1 MFSALPPKPT
11 SPGAPGIVDEA
22 RPSLPAETPTLHMIC
37 GKIAA
42 GKSTLA
48 RRLAD
53 APATILISE
62 DVWLATLYRDEQRTV
77 AEYARNARRLREVM
91 GGHVEALLR
100 AGLSVV
106 LDFPANTVANRQW
119 MRGLFEKAGARHRLH
134 VIDVPD
140 AVCKARLRQRN
151 AAGTHQFTVSD
162 AEFDEITGFLVPP
175 SADEGFETTVYRDA

>member
-1 MFSALPPKPT
+1 VA
-11 SPGAPGIVDEA
+11 
-22 RPSLPAETPTLHMIC
+22 AETPTLHMIC

-53 APATILISE
+53 APAIILISE
-62 DVWLATLYRDEQRTV
+62 DVWLSTLYPDEQRTV
-77 AEYARNARRLREVM
+77 AEYARNAQRLRTVM
-91 GGHVEALLR
+91 GGHIEALLR

-119 MRGLFEKAGARHRLH
+119 MRGLFEKAGAAHRLH
-134 VIDVPD
+134 FIDMPD

-151 AAGTHQFTVSD
+151 AAGMHQFTVTD
-162 AEFDEITGFLVPP
+162 ADFDEITGYLVPP
-175 SADEGFETTVYRDA
+175 SVDEGFETTVYRDA

>member
-1 MFSALPPKPT
+1 VA
-11 SPGAPGIVDEA
+11 
-22 RPSLPAETPTLHMIC
+22 AETPTLHMIC

-53 APATILISE
+53 APATIVISE
-62 DVWLATLYRDEQRTV
+62 DVWLSTLYADEQRTV
-77 AEYARNARRLREVM
+77 AEYARNARRLRAVM
-91 GGHVEALLR
+91 GGHIEALLR

-119 MRGLFEKAGARHRLH
+119 MRGLFEKAGAAHRLH
-134 VIDVPD
+134 FIDLPD

-151 AAGTHQFTVSD
+151 TAGTHQFTVTD
-162 AEFDEITGFLVPP
+162 AEFDEITGYLVPP
-175 SADEGFETTVYRDA
+175 SADEGFETTIYRDA

>member
-1 MFSALPPKPT
+1 M
-11 SPGAPGIVDEA
+11 
-22 RPSLPAETPTLHMIC
+22 PTLHMIC

-53 APATILISE
+53 AAATILIGE
-62 DVWLATLYRDEQRTV
+62 DVWLSTLYPDEQRTV
-77 AEYARNARRLREVM
+77 AEYARNSRRLRVVM
-91 GGHVEALLR
+91 GGHIEALLR

-119 MRGLFEKAGARHRLH
+119 MRSIFEKAGAAHRLH
-134 VIDVPD
+134 FIDLPD

-151 AAGTHQFTVSD
+151 VAGTHQFTVTD
-162 AEFDEITGFLVPP
+162 AEFDEITGYLVPP
-175 SADEGFETTVYRDA
+175 SADEGFETTIYRDA

>member
-1 MFSALPPKPT
+1 M
-11 SPGAPGIVDEA
+11 V
-22 RPSLPAETPTLHMIC
+22 PSSVAAGTPTLHMIC

-62 DVWLATLYRDEQRTV
+62 DVWLSTLYPGEQRTV
-77 AEYARNARRLREVM
+77 AEYARNSRRLRAVM
-91 GGHVEALLR
+91 SGHIEALLR
-100 AGLSVV
+100 TGLSVV

-119 MRGLFEKAGARHRLH
+119 MRSIFEKAGAGHRLH
-134 VIDVPD
+134 FIDLPN

-151 AAGTHQFTVSD
+151 VAGTHQFTVTD
-162 AEFDEITGFLVPP
+162 AEFDQITAYLVPP
-175 SADEGFETTVYRDA
+175 SAEEGFETTIYRDA

>member
-1 MFSALPPKPT
+1 
-11 SPGAPGIVDEA
+11 
-22 RPSLPAETPTLHMIC
+22 MIC

-53 APATILISE
+53 APGTILIGE
-62 DVWLATLYRDEQRTV
+62 DVWLSTLYPDQQRTV
-77 AEYARNARRLREVM
+77 AEYARNSRRLRAVM
-91 GGHVEALLR
+91 GGHIEALLR

-119 MRGLFEKAGARHRLH
+119 MRSIFEKAGAAHRLH
-134 VIDVPD
+134 FIDLPD

-151 AAGTHQFTVSD
+151 VAGTHQFRVTD
-162 AEFDEITGFLVPP
+162 AEFDEITGYLVPP
-175 SADEGFETTVYRDA
+175 SEDEGFETTIYRDA

>member
-1 MFSALPPKPT
+1 VA
-11 SPGAPGIVDEA
+11 
-22 RPSLPAETPTLHMIC
+22 AETPTLHMIC

-91 GGHVEALLR
+91 GGHIEDLLR

-119 MRGLFEKAGARHRLH
+119 MRSIFEKAGAGHRLH
-134 VIDVPD
+134 FIDLPN

-151 AAGTHQFTVSD
+151 VAGTHQFTVTD
-162 AEFDEITGFLVPP
+162 AEFDQITAYLVPP
-175 SADEGFETTVYRDA
+175 SAEEGFETTIYRDA